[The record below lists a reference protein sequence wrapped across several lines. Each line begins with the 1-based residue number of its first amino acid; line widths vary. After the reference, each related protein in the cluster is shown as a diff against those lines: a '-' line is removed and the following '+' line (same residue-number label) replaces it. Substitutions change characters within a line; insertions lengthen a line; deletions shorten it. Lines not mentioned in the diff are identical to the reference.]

1 MSIHKDNATG
11 KWRVV
16 YRYTDW
22 TGETHQSSKRGF
34 PTKREAQMWER
45 ELLLKKEAKLDMTFE
60 SFYEIYVEDMQN
72 RIRDNTWGT
81 KTNIARTKILPYF
94 GKRKIGEIEPRD
106 IIAWQNELFA
116 IRQPNGK
123 PYSASY
129 LQKIHSQ
136 LSAIFNHAVNF
147 YHLPSNPAQK
157 AGNMGK
163 EEHRE
168 MLFWTKEEYLKFA
181 DVMMD
186 KPVSYY
192 AFEIL
197 YWCGLRMGE
206 LLALTPADFNF
217 ETHTLLAA
225 GSGSAAYAMDVGGIQ
240 RIVQVWI
247 HGDQTDAIF
256 NVENGNYT
264 LDYKDADGNDV
275 SQGGGGVAYENGTER
290 PLTADE
296 LLDEINMPE
305 VEYEEDGTVWV
316 YYLNQKM
323 EITDKF
329 EDGVCFVQLKAD
341 GQTQYITVKYQNG
354 YATSPDGYI
363 QPDKFN

>member
-106 IIAWQNELFA
+106 IIAWQNELLA

-217 ETHTLLAA
+217 ETHTLRINKSYQRLHREDVITPPKTLKSNRTIKIPQFLCDEMQDYLKMLYEPKEDERIFTISKSYLHHEMNR
-225 GSGSAAYAMDVGGIQ
+225 GSKVSGVK
-240 RIVQVWI
+240 RIRV
-247 HGDQTDAIF
+247 HD
-256 NVENGNYT
+256 
-264 LDYKDADGNDV
+264 LRHSHV
-275 SQGGGGVAYENGTER
+275 S
-290 PLTADE
+290 
-296 LLDEINMPE
+296 LLINMGFTVLAIADRMGHESIDITYRYAHLFPSE
-305 VEYEEDGTVWV
+305 QTKMAEQLDIERMEKSNGEES
-316 YYLNQKM
+316 
-323 EITDKF
+323 
-329 EDGVCFVQLKAD
+329 
-341 GQTQYITVKYQNG
+341 GQ
-354 YATSPDGYI
+354 
-363 QPDKFN
+363 

>member
-106 IIAWQNELFA
+106 IIAWQNELLA

-217 ETHTLLAA
+217 ETHTLRINKSYQRLHREDVITPPKTLKSNRTIKMPQFLCDEMQDYLKMLYEPKEDERIFTISKSYLHHEMNRGAKI
-225 GSGSAAYAMDVGGIQ
+225 SGVK
-240 RIVQVWI
+240 RIRV
-247 HGDQTDAIF
+247 HD
-256 NVENGNYT
+256 
-264 LDYKDADGNDV
+264 LRHSHV
-275 SQGGGGVAYENGTER
+275 S
-290 PLTADE
+290 
-296 LLDEINMPE
+296 LLINM
-305 VEYEEDGTVWV
+305 GFTV
-316 YYLNQKM
+316 LAIADRM
-323 EITDKF
+323 GHESIDITYRYAHLF
-329 EDGVCFVQLKAD
+329 PSE
-341 GQTQYITVKYQNG
+341 QTQMAEQLDIERMEKSNG
-354 YATSPDGYI
+354 EESG
-363 QPDKFN
+363 Q

>member
-81 KTNIARTKILPYF
+81 KINIARTKILPYF
-94 GKRKIGEIEPRD
+94 GKRKIGEIEPKD
-106 IIAWQNELFA
+106 IIAWQNELLA

-168 MLFWTKEEYLKFA
+168 MLFWTKEEY
-181 DVMMD
+181 
-186 KPVSYY
+186 
-192 AFEIL
+192 
-197 YWCGLRMGE
+197 G
-206 LLALTPADFNF
+206 
-217 ETHTLLAA
+217 
-225 GSGSAAYAMDVGGIQ
+225 
-240 RIVQVWI
+240 
-247 HGDQTDAIF
+247 
-256 NVENGNYT
+256 
-264 LDYKDADGNDV
+264 
-275 SQGGGGVAYENGTER
+275 
-290 PLTADE
+290 
-296 LLDEINMPE
+296 
-305 VEYEEDGTVWV
+305 
-316 YYLNQKM
+316 
-323 EITDKF
+323 
-329 EDGVCFVQLKAD
+329 
-341 GQTQYITVKYQNG
+341 
-354 YATSPDGYI
+354 
-363 QPDKFN
+363 

>member
-106 IIAWQNELFA
+106 IIAWQNELLA

-217 ETHTLLAA
+217 ETHTLRINKSYQRLHREDVITPPKTLKSNRTIKMSQFLCDEMQDYLKMLYEPKEDERIFTISKSYLHHEMNR
-225 GSGSAAYAMDVGGIQ
+225 GSKVSGVK
-240 RIVQVWI
+240 RIRV
-247 HGDQTDAIF
+247 HD
-256 NVENGNYT
+256 
-264 LDYKDADGNDV
+264 LRHSHV
-275 SQGGGGVAYENGTER
+275 S
-290 PLTADE
+290 
-296 LLDEINMPE
+296 LLINM
-305 VEYEEDGTVWV
+305 GFTV
-316 YYLNQKM
+316 LAIADRM
-323 EITDKF
+323 GHESIDITYRYAHLF
-329 EDGVCFVQLKAD
+329 PSE
-341 GQTQYITVKYQNG
+341 QTQMAEQLDIERMEKSNG
-354 YATSPDGYI
+354 EESG
-363 QPDKFN
+363 Q

>member
-1 MSIHKDNATG
+1 MSIYKDNVTG

-45 ELLLKKEAKLDMTFE
+45 EPLLKKEAKLDMTFE

-106 IIAWQNELFA
+106 IIAWQNELLA

-181 DVMMD
+181 DAMMD

-217 ETHTLLAA
+217 ETHTLRINKSYQRLHREDVITPPKTLKSNRTIKIPQFLCDEMQDYMEMLYGLKEDERIFTISKSYLHHEMNR
-225 GSGSAAYAMDVGGIQ
+225 GSKVSGVK
-240 RIVQVWI
+240 RIRV
-247 HGDQTDAIF
+247 HD
-256 NVENGNYT
+256 
-264 LDYKDADGNDV
+264 LRHSHV
-275 SQGGGGVAYENGTER
+275 S
-290 PLTADE
+290 
-296 LLDEINMPE
+296 LLINM
-305 VEYEEDGTVWV
+305 GFTV
-316 YYLNQKM
+316 LAIADRM
-323 EITDKF
+323 GHESIDITYRYAHLF
-329 EDGVCFVQLKAD
+329 PSE
-341 GQTQYITVKYQNG
+341 QTQMAEQLDIERMEKLNG
-354 YATSPDGYI
+354 EKSG
-363 QPDKFN
+363 Q